1 MSKKIMV
8 IDDEKDILLLLKVLF
23 EKEGYEVIEA
33 TTGLEAYNKLTDK
46 LNPVK
51 PDLIILDIMMPEM
64 DGYTFQTKMMESDE
78 LRKIPIIV
86 LTAKGQI
93 RDIFEMASNVYS
105 FVEKPFDSKNF
116 LKIVKE
122 ALEYGTKNNP

>member
-1 MSKKIMV
+1 MVKKIMV
-8 IDDEKDILLLLKVLF
+8 IDDEKDVLFLLKVLL

-33 TTGLEAYNKLTDK
+33 INGLDAYTKLTNK
-46 LNPVK
+46 TNPVK

-64 DGYTFQTKMMESDE
+64 DGYTFQTKMMENDE
-78 LRKIPIIV
+78 FRKIPIII

-93 RDIFEMASNVYS
+93 KDLFEMASNVYS

-116 LKIVKE
+116 LKIVKG